1 MDKQLIA
8 KILQA
13 LISEDEGQQKR
24 LLDELSGSQK
34 TEWERFLKF
43 DHKEI
48 SKMPQNYRKLFRTDG
63 LRVHIRKRKRGN
75 SVTYEVRCRMN
86 GVNLSAGGTTVE
98 EAKKRFLEK
107 LNEPQKSS
115 GVPTNFEKFLLYYFE
130 HFRKRKVA
138 AETITKDMSRVK
150 KYLFPTFGEKE
161 LSRIYPA
168 DCQKLMDELCAE
180 GKVKTAVEC
189 YGLLSVVFKCAIA
202 HNLIQ
207 RSPLDIV
214 LKPQCEHTHGSA
226 LTKEEEA
233 LLLSTAPDNVRES
246 IAIVLYTGMRPNEY
260 ETLRREGDML
270 IVKNSKRKNGKIEY
284 KRIPICPMLEPY
296 ISEQPTMQNCRYIE
310 RRYKKILPDHK
321 LYDMRTT
328 FYTRWKECDVDG
340 AVRDEMVGHS
350 SGELAR
356 AYTDL
361 PDEYLIREARKLRYD
376 LPPILSPNLPPN

>member
-13 LISEDEGQQKR
+13 LISEDEGQQKK
-24 LLDELSGSQK
+24 LLDELSGSQE

-43 DHKEI
+43 DRKEI

-63 LRVHIRKRKRGN
+63 LRAHIRKRKRGN

-86 GVNLSAGGTTVE
+86 GINISAGGTTVE

-107 LNEPQKSS
+107 LNEPQKAS

-130 HFRKRKVA
+130 HFRKRKVT

-150 KYLFPTFGEKE
+150 KYLFPAFGEKE

-233 LLLSTAPDNVRES
+233 LLLSTAPDDVWES
-246 IAIVLYTGMRPNEY
+246 IAIVLYTGMRPNE
-260 ETLRREGDML
+260 
-270 IVKNSKRKNGKIEY
+270 
-284 KRIPICPMLEPY
+284 
-296 ISEQPTMQNCRYIE
+296 
-310 RRYKKILPDHK
+310 
-321 LYDMRTT
+321 
-328 FYTRWKECDVDG
+328 
-340 AVRDEMVGHS
+340 
-350 SGELAR
+350 
-356 AYTDL
+356 
-361 PDEYLIREARKLRYD
+361 
-376 LPPILSPNLPPN
+376 